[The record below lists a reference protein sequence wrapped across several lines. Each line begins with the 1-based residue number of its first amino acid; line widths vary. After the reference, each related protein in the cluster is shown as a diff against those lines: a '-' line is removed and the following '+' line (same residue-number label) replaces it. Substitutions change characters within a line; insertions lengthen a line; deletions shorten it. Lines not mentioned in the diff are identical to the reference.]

1 MFGSEARVLRS
12 ARMYGGHVIER
23 FNQTS
28 RNFGM
33 RRIMDQ
39 IPEAE
44 NGVCK
49 ALCMHWVAHH
59 ANDKPG
65 SFSSVALQ
73 AGQRGRF
80 GGVNI
85 VLTQL
90 DYAGALVGANAA
102 NSEHLKDQFTDDF
115 LRKEGLVRQMNIKY
129 PMNNLTVGGN
139 KNSKEGIWL
148 GRDIARK
155 IIANHSA
162 NYWSHKIISLYG
174 RRGGHAVAAFVGAD
188 AMFFDPNYGTFY
200 FEHAYNFRQWFGEPG
215 GFYWASGYT
224 EELGKDF
231 VIKSYAKK
239 I

>member
-12 ARMYGGHVIER
+12 ARIFGGHVIER
-23 FNQTS
+23 FNQGTTT
-28 RNFGM
+28 RGM
-33 RRIMDQ
+33 RRITEQ
-39 IPEAE
+39 IPEAST
-44 NGVCK
+44 GVCK

-73 AGQRGRF
+73 AGQRGRY

-90 DYAGALVGANAA
+90 DYVRALVGANAT
-102 NSEHLKDQFTDDF
+102 NSERLKDQFTDDF
-115 LRKEGLVRQMNIKY
+115 LRKEGLIRQMNIKY

-139 KNSKEGIWL
+139 KNSKAGVWL
-148 GRDIARK
+148 GREIGKK

-174 RRGGHAVAAFVGAD
+174 RAGAHAVAAFVGAD
-188 AMFFDPNYGTFY
+188 AMFFDPNFGIFY
-200 FEHAYNFRQWFGEPG
+200 FEHAYNFRQWFGEPS

-224 EELGKDF
+224 EILGADY
-231 VIKSYAKK
+231 VIKSYAKS